1 MLLEPN
7 LDSPAN
13 VDAAKLFKENNKEY
27 NRKVRRLAEKSLEW
41 TKERKGKIDEII
53 DLSIVYI

>member
-27 NRKVRRLAEKSLEW
+27 NRKVRRLAEKSLE
-41 TKERKGKIDEII
+41 
-53 DLSIVYI
+53 